1 MSPGFGKSKYGSNKY
16 GEKCMFTVLSNMK
29 FFTARKQI
37 GKCVIF
43 RYYSRKHLQQAYRY
57 VVPHNPMTVAQQAN
71 RSKFANAMAAWAVL
85 PDAQKEQ
92 YKHRVRDR
100 KMYPKNLFV
109 KEYMLTH

>member
-71 RSKFANAMAAWAVL
+71 RNKFGAAMAAWAAL
-85 PDAQKEQ
+85 PNNKLET
-92 YKHRVRDR
+92 KSESSRDR